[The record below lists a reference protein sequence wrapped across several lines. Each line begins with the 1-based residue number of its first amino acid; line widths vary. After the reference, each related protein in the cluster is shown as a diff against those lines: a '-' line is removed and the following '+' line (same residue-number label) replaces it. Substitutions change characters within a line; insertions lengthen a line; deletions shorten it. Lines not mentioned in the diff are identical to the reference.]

1 MIRPTVSDSRGYLH
15 NNRRIK
21 GTEKFW
27 RDGAEPM
34 LQLAAD
40 KISETEPLET
50 YWKNKAETQNGKRKS
65 RAKAYQTLSCSLR
78 PAPKFLRF
86 SSQNPTRYGLALR
99 LHH

>member
-1 MIRPTVSDSRGYLH
+1 MEDCWRLCKPWITSTIKRI
-15 NNRRIK
+15 NRRIK
-21 GTEKFW
+21 GTEKFC

-65 RAKAYQTLSCSLR
+65 RAKA
-78 PAPKFLRF
+78 
-86 SSQNPTRYGLALR
+86 
-99 LHH
+99 